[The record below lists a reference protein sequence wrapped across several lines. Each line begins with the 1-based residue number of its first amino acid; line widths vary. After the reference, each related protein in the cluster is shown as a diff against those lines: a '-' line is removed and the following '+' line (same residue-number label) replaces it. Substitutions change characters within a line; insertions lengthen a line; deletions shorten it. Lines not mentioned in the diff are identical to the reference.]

1 MLIKQRGILLDA
13 ARKKVNADG
22 YQYAKR
28 SSRSKVFGASMQTS
42 SHSATAKK
50 PRLSTEIRNNR
61 IQECNEDLKN
71 IELQL
76 KFAERAQEKFANV
89 HQYQSA
95 IGALK
100 EIKEMK
106 DKRRD
111 ILNELGSLQKKEA
124 KSLSY
129 RRKSSHKKNQESPAQ
144 ATTFS
149 NERIDSY
156 FQDTN
161 TTTPSSDSGN
171 ADERSTE
178 SSAVDNPSFLEI

>member
-1 MLIKQRGILLDA
+1 
-13 ARKKVNADG
+13 
-22 YQYAKR
+22 
-28 SSRSKVFGASMQTS
+28 
-42 SHSATAKK
+42 
-50 PRLSTEIRNNR
+50 
-61 IQECNEDLKN
+61 
-71 IELQL
+71 
-76 KFAERAQEKFANV
+76 
-89 HQYQSA
+89 
-95 IGALK
+95 
-100 EIKEMK
+100 MK

-129 RRKSSHKKNQESPAQ
+129 RRKSSHKKNQESPTQ

-156 FQDTN
+156 FQDTS

-178 SSAVDNPSFLEI
+178 CSAVDNPSFLEI